1 MASGLNTLL
10 VFSKVPEPGMVKTR
24 LTRER
29 EGWFTQEDAS
39 WLFNCMLFDVVEAC
53 CNALTRLEDAD
64 PSQAYRLVISTT
76 PRENLERMRGLFA
89 ESGDWPREILFDFD
103 EGPDFDTHY
112 NGAFDKCWDAG
123 SDFVLSV
130 GADLPVLTPEDIE
143 RGFEKLHEVCG
154 PDGAG
159 PGVVIAPDQELG
171 VSLIGWS
178 RATDYDHSG
187 VYYNKEGL
195 TALPAYVRKAKA
207 AGIPMRYLPPVPDID
222 TMADLMH
229 AATVIETLS
238 YCAESGDC
246 VCAPWRCAD
255 AFRRLGVAD
264 PLIPPNAL
272 IDPRDT
278 IDK

>member
-1 MASGLNTLL
+1 MANGVNTLL

-29 EGWFTQEDAS
+29 EGWFTQEEAA
-39 WLFNCMLFDVVEAC
+39 WLFHCMLFDVMETC
-53 CNALTRLEDAD
+53 CAALGNLEEEDA
-64 PSQAYRLVISTT
+64 SQEYRLVLSTT
-76 PRENLERMRGLFA
+76 PRDNLERMKTLFE
-89 ESGDWPREILFDFD
+89 ESGDWPREIHFDYD

-130 GADLPVLTPEDIE
+130 GADLPVLTNEDIE
-143 RGFEKLHEVCG
+143 RGFRKLHETCG
-154 PDGAG
+154 ADGSN

-178 RATDYDHSG
+178 RATGYDHSG
-187 VYYNKEGL
+187 VYYNRDGI
-195 TALPAYVRKAKA
+195 TALPAYVRKAKD

-238 YCAESGDC
+238 YCAESGDR
-246 VCAPWRCAD
+246 VCAPRRCID
-255 AFRRLGVAD
+255 AFKSLGVDD
-264 PLIPPNAL
+264 PRIPPNAL

-278 IDK
+278 IDV